1 MLPLYSL
8 NLFFALLFGAAIG
21 LERES
26 STKGSNSSAGGIRT
40 HSLIAFLGG
49 ICGLLYTNNFHV
61 LAFIFT
67 ITFFIILAIYYAL
80 GSYHTKDFG
89 MTSEL
94 AMIFTFVIGLLPSL
108 NIIPLQLVV
117 AIFVVVTLILSV
129 REKTK
134 KFMAGVTAS
143 EVESF
148 ISYAII
154 ALVVLP
160 FLPNIGYKLVDIP
173 ALSSIFG
180 NLGIGLGQFAE
191 LELINPYKIWIVVA
205 LITGIDVFGYI
216 LGRLI
221 GNKGGFTLAS
231 CVGGFISST
240 STTQSLAQKS
250 KKTGISNY
258 LVGAAIL
265 ANMAS
270 FLQIFLLVGP
280 LNGKWL
286 ASLIPSLLL
295 MIITAVFLAI
305 FFLKSKHEDQ
315 QNNQAVQEDNKG
327 KIFSLAPA
335 LKFAGIL
342 IAVKLITKI
351 CLVLFGK
358 SGFVVS
364 SLIASFA
371 GIDAIVVNLAEMA
384 GNTITIKFA
393 VITFLLVSATNLAS
407 KSVYSFFQGNRK
419 FAVKFFASMA
429 IITLVSFVGILF
441 IK

>member
-8 NLFFALLFGAAIG
+8 NLFLALLFGAAIG

-26 STKGSNSSAGGIRT
+26 SNQGEGSAGGIRT
-40 HSLIAFLGG
+40 HALISLLGAICGVFYISGLQFLAFLMA
-49 ICGLLYTNNFHV
+49 IVFFTV
-61 LAFIFT
+61 LVV
-67 ITFFIILAIYYAL
+67 YYAIS
-80 GSYHTKDFG
+80 SYTTKDMG

-94 AMIFTFVIGLLPSL
+94 GIIFTFIIGLLPML
-108 NIIPLQLVV
+108 NIIPLQLIV
-117 AIFVVVTLILSV
+117 ALFVVVVLILSIKA
-129 REKTK
+129 KTK
-134 KFMAGVTAS
+134 QIMAGISAS

-173 ALSSIFG
+173 ALASILG
-180 NLGIGLGQFAE
+180 NLGVNLGQFAT

-205 LITGIDVFGYI
+205 LITGIDVFGYV
-216 LGRLI
+216 LGRII

-231 CVGGFISST
+231 CVGGFVSST

-270 FLQIFLLVGP
+270 FLQVILLVGP

-286 ASLIPSLLL
+286 ASLMPSLFL
-295 MIITAVFLAI
+295 MIITAVFLSI
-305 FFLKSKHEDQ
+305 YFLKKQELEQ
-315 QNNQAVQEDNKG
+315 QNQQAIEESKKG
-327 KIFSLAPA
+327 KIFSIGPA
-335 LKFAGIL
+335 LKFVGIL
-342 IAVKLITKI
+342 ILVKLITKI
-351 CLVLFGK
+351 CLILFGK
-358 SGFVVS
+358 SGFVIS

-384 GNTITIKFA
+384 GNTITLKFA
-393 VITFLLVSATNLAS
+393 VITFLLISATNLAS
-407 KSVYSFFQGNRK
+407 KSMYSFFQGNRK
-419 FAVKFFASMA
+419 FAVKFFTSMF
-429 IITLVSFVGILF
+429 IITIVSFVGLLF
-441 IK
+441 VR

>member
-1 MLPLYSL
+1 MLPIYSL
-8 NLFFALLFGAAIG
+8 NLFLALLFGSAIG

-26 STKGSNSSAGGIRT
+26 SHQGEGNAGGIRT
-40 HSLIAFLGG
+40 HALIALLGS
-49 ICGLLYTNNFHV
+49 ICGIFYITGLQF
-61 LAFIFT
+61 LAFIIAVVFFT
-67 ITFFIILAIYYAL
+67 VLVVYYAIS
-80 GSYHTKDFG
+80 SYTTKDMG

-94 AMIFTFVIGLLPSL
+94 GIIFTFIIGLLPML
-108 NIIPLQLVV
+108 NIIPLQLIV
-117 AIFVVVTLILSV
+117 ALFVVIVLILSV
-129 REKTK
+129 KAKTK
-134 KFMAGVTAS
+134 QIMAGISAS

-154 ALVVLP
+154 ALVILP
-160 FLPNIGYKLVDIP
+160 FLPNVGYKLVDIP
-173 ALSSIFG
+173 ALASILE
-180 NLGIGLGQFAE
+180 NLGVSLGQFATI
-191 LELINPYKIWIVVA
+191 ELINPYKIWIVVA

-221 GNKGGFTLAS
+221 GDKGGFTLAS

-250 KKTGISNY
+250 KKNGISNY

-286 ASLIPSLLL
+286 ASLLPSLLL
-295 MIITAVFLAI
+295 MIITAAFLAI
-305 FFLKSKHEDQ
+305 FFLKTKEPVGQNQQVAEESK
-315 QNNQAVQEDNKG
+315 KG

-342 IAVKLITKI
+342 IAVKLVTKI
-351 CLVLFGK
+351 CLILFGK
-358 SGFVVS
+358 SGFVIS

-371 GIDAIVVNLAEMA
+371 GIDAIMVNLAEMA
-384 GNTITIKFA
+384 GNTITLKFA

-407 KSVYSFFQGNRK
+407 KSMYSFFQGNRK
-419 FAVKFFASMA
+419 FAVKFFSSMLL
-429 IITLVSFVGILF
+429 ITVVSFVGLLF
-441 IK
+441 VK

>member
-1 MLPLYSL
+1 MS
-8 NLFFALLFGAAIG
+8 G
-21 LERES
+21 LQ
-26 STKGSNSSAGGIRT
+26 
-40 HSLIAFLGG
+40 F
-49 ICGLLYTNNFHV
+49 
-61 LAFIFT
+61 LAFIIAVVFFT
-67 ITFFIILAIYYAL
+67 VLIVYYAIS
-80 GSYHTKDFG
+80 SYTTKDMG
-89 MTSEL
+89 MTSE
-94 AMIFTFVIGLLPSL
+94 MGIIFTFIIGLLPML
-108 NIIPLQLVV
+108 NIIPLQLIV
-117 AIFVVVTLILSV
+117 ALFVVVVLILSIKA
-129 REKTK
+129 KTK
-134 KFMAGVTAS
+134 QIMAGISAS

-160 FLPNIGYKLVDIP
+160 FLPNIGYKLADIP
-173 ALSSIFG
+173 ALASILE
-180 NLGIGLGQFAE
+180 NLGVSLGQFAT

-205 LITGIDVFGYI
+205 LITGIDVFGYV

-221 GNKGGFTLAS
+221 GDKGGFTLAS

-286 ASLIPSLLL
+286 ASLLPSLLL
-295 MIITAVFLAI
+295 MIITAAFLAI
-305 FFLKSKHEDQ
+305 FFLKTKEPAGQNQQAQEESK
-315 QNNQAVQEDNKG
+315 KG

-342 IAVKLITKI
+342 IAVKLVTKI
-351 CLVLFGK
+351 CLILFGK
-358 SGFVVS
+358 SGFVIS

-384 GNTITIKFA
+384 GNTITLKFA

-407 KSVYSFFQGNRK
+407 KSMYSFFQGNRK
-419 FAVKFFASMA
+419 FAVKFFSSMLL
-429 IITLVSFVGILF
+429 ITVLSFVGLLF

>member
-1 MLPLYSL
+1 MLSTFAV
-8 NLFFALLFGAAIG
+8 NLFLALLFGAAIG

-26 STKGSNSSAGGIRT
+26 SNKDEQGSAGGIRT
-40 HSLIAFLGG
+40 HTLIALLGAVCG
-49 ICGLLYTNNFHV
+49 IFYMSSLPV
-61 LAFIFT
+61 LAILLSAV
-67 ITFFIILAIYYAL
+67 FFIILISYYAI
-80 GSYHTKDFG
+80 GSNHTKDFG

-94 AMIFTFVIGLLPSL
+94 AMIFTFIVGMLPTL
-108 NIIPLQLVV
+108 DILPLQLIV
-117 AIFVVVTLILSV
+117 ALFVIVALTLSMKAKI
-129 REKTK
+129 K
-134 KFMAGVTAS
+134 KVMAGISAG

-160 FLPNIGYKLVDIP
+160 FLPNVGYKLVDIP
-173 ALSSIFG
+173 ALASILE
-180 NLGIGLGQFAE
+180 NLGINLGQFAT

-205 LITGIDVFGYI
+205 LITGIDVFGYV

-250 KKTGISNY
+250 KKTGVSNY

-270 FLQIFLLVGP
+270 FMQIFLLVGP

-295 MIITAVFLAI
+295 MIVTATFLSI
-305 FFLKSKHEDQ
+305 FFLRKKEPEETNKQTSDDSK
-315 QNNQAVQEDNKG
+315 KG

-351 CLVLFGK
+351 CLILFGK
-358 SGFVVS
+358 SGFVIS

-384 GNTITIKFA
+384 GNTITFKFA

-407 KSVYSFFQGNRK
+407 KSAYSFFQGNRK
-419 FAVKFFASMA
+419 FAVKFFASMVV
-429 IITLVSFVGILF
+429 ITAFSFVGLLF